1 MADHRTF
8 EVVHPISTSQA
19 ESTEWRLSRPNP
31 VARIG
36 DETGLLGLKLAVP
49 NACAICMG
57 MDFRSALDESVVWAG
72 RWLDYAA
79 TPWFLYQATIVV
91 VLFVAAKLVAR
102 RIEPLVETRARQIKG
117 HPGLLRVV
125 IALLRRTDWILFTV
139 FLFAALTLMRS
150 ITWPSRTHLIS
161 VALSLALAWLFTSVL
176 SRIIRNR
183 LVARTLGW
191 LAWIYAALVILS
203 IDDDAATFLDS
214 LAFPLGELR
223 LSALTVLKA
232 AVLLIATVW
241 LAIVAGSYLD
251 ERVRSSEELTPSIRV
266 LIGKVAKIGLVLVAG
281 AIALSSVGIDLTALT
296 VFSGAV
302 GVGLGFGLQKVISNF
317 VSGVII
323 LVDKSIKPGDT
334 ISLEGTFGWVRELR
348 ARFVSVVTRDG
359 REYLIPNEDFVTQ
372 RVINWSFSDNLV
384 RLDVNFGVSYDAD
397 PHKVSQLAIEAAMKV
412 ARVEADRRPVCWL
425 TDFGEFLAG
434 FRPALLDPRPATRSD
449 QCARQ
454 GAARALGH
462 IQGKRH
468 QHSLSAPRD
477 HYEGG
482 WSHWWINRT

>member
-1 MADHRTF
+1 
-8 EVVHPISTSQA
+8 
-19 ESTEWRLSRPNP
+19 
-31 VARIG
+31 
-36 DETGLLGLKLAVP
+36 
-49 NACAICMG
+49 MG
-57 MDFRSALDESVVWAG
+57 MDFRSALDGSLVWAD

-79 TPWFLYQATIVV
+79 TPWFLYQAIIVA
-91 VLFVAAKLVAR
+91 VLFVVAKLVAR

-191 LAWIYAALVILS
+191 LAWVYAALVILS
-203 IDDDAATFLDS
+203 IDDDAAAFLDS
-214 LAFPLGELR
+214 LAFPLGDLR

-281 AIALSSVGIDLTALT
+281 AVALSSVGIDLTALT

-397 PHKVSQLAIEAAMKV
+397 PHKS
-412 ARVEADRRPVCWL
+412 
-425 TDFGEFLAG
+425 AG
-434 FRPALLDPRPATRSD
+434 WR
-449 QCARQ
+449 
-454 GAARALGH
+454 
-462 IQGKRH
+462 
-468 QHSLSAPRD
+468 
-477 HYEGG
+477 
-482 WSHWWINRT
+482 